1 MTQQTISIIDDMN
14 LGKAITL
21 CRKQRGL
28 TQAELAARSGLS
40 ISYLSLLEQNKR
52 TDPSLSKIQALAE
65 ALRVPSGILF
75 FLAAD
80 QKELSGLDSELQQRL
95 AHAALILLNGQEPAQ
110 TLL

>member
-1 MTQQTISIIDDMN
+1 MN
-14 LGKAITL
+14 LGKAISL
-21 CRKQRGL
+21 CRKQRNL
-28 TQAELAARSGLS
+28 SQAELAARAGLS

-52 TDPSLSKIQALAE
+52 KDPSLSTIQKLAE

-80 QKELSGLDSELQQRL
+80 QTELSGLDSELQEKL
-95 AHAALILLNGQEPAQ
+95 AFATLNLLNAPEPEQ

>member
-1 MTQQTISIIDDMN
+1 M
-14 LGKAITL
+14 

-28 TQAELAARSGLS
+28 TQAVLALRAGLS
-40 ISYLSLLEQNKR
+40 VSYLSLLEQNKR
-52 TDPSLSKIQALAE
+52 KDPTLSTIQKLAE

-80 QKELSGLDSELQQRL
+80 RAELSGLDPELQEKL
-95 AHAALILLNGQEPAQ
+95 AYAALQIISAPESTE

>member
-1 MTQQTISIIDDMN
+1 MN

-21 CRKQRGL
+21 CRTQRGF
-28 TQAELAARSGLS
+28 TQADLASRAGMS

-52 TDPSLSKIQALAE
+52 KGPTLSTIQKLAE

-80 QKELSGLDSELQQRL
+80 QAELSGLDPELQEKL
-95 AHAALILLNGQEPAQ
+95 AYAALNLLNAPEPAQ